1 MKWLLVL
8 LPCMTC
14 CCCYYSFILVMG
26 YSVAALGGGV
36 AAEGRRRAFLVF
48 GDSLVDNGNNNY
60 LATTARADSPPYGI
74 DHPTHLPTG
83 RFSNGLSIPDFI
95 SEKLGTEPIL
105 PYLNPELDGEK
116 LLVGANF
123 ASAGVGILDDTGIQ
137 FRLYNLGA
145 RTVIVTGTGPL
156 GCAPAEMAQH
166 SIDADCA
173 SELQRAASL
182 YNPQLVQMVEAIN
195 NDIGYDVFVAANAHK
210 MHMDF
215 ITSPQTFGFVTS
227 RVACCGQGP
236 YNGLGFCTPLSNL
249 CSNREEYAFWDAFH
263 PSEKAN
269 RIIVDQM
276 MVGSNDYMHPI
287 NLSTMLTMVLPSL
300 D

>member
-1 MKWLLVL
+1 MVFLI
-8 LPCMTC
+8 
-14 CCCYYSFILVMG
+14 Y
-26 YSVAALGGGV
+26 LG
-36 AAEGRRRAFLVF
+36 
-48 GDSLVDNGNNNY
+48 
-60 LATTARADSPPYGI
+60 
-74 DHPTHLPTG
+74 
-83 RFSNGLSIPDFI
+83 
-95 SEKLGTEPIL
+95 EKLGTEPIL

-137 FRLYNLGA
+137 FVNIIRIHQQLDYFAEYQERLNALVGSDNGTNVVKEALVLISLGGNDFVNNYFLVPFSARSRQYALPDYVVFIISEYKNVLERLYNLGA